1 MSLGSKI
8 VRAALAPGDVKKWN
22 RSGKSLKQYVLDH
35 PNKSTAEIA
44 DDLDMHDVSVAKTKS
59 FYRKQGIDLPYGKR
73 GRPDTTR
80 SKVVPLLEEGLSTEQ
95 ILKRTGIS
103 ASQLYKLRSQWKAKK
118 GK

>member
-1 MSLGSKI
+1 MSLGSKM
-8 VRAALAPGDVKKWN
+8 VRAALKPEEVQKWN
-22 RSGKSLKQYVLDH
+22 RGGKSVKQYILDH
-35 PNKSTAEIA
+35 PAKSAEDIA
-44 DDLDMHDVSVAKTKS
+44 DELATSPSAIRKTQS